1 MISSS
6 LFFLLIICLVSHSV
20 IPSLVLLNSLFSF
33 FFSSRWWSQVFSS
46 DSTVQDSV
54 YEHMPILFVY
64 HVFDVTKVRRNTK
77 KEENTKRELEEEEEG
92 KERKR

>member
-1 MISSS
+1 M
-6 LFFLLIICLVSHSV
+6 
-20 IPSLVLLNSLFSF
+20 
-33 FFSSRWWSQVFSS
+33 FSS

-92 KERKR
+92 KERER